1 MSLASSPKINILQD
15 RARMFQKVR
24 DFFAEHN
31 VMEVDV
37 PMLGKAAPIDVHID
51 VMSIPL
57 EGGEKGFL
65 HTSPEYA
72 MKRLL
77 AFGSPDI
84 YQMSHVFRNGE
95 LGHLHNPEFTMIE
108 WYRLGISFEML
119 IEETLQLIRIFL
131 DNMPV
136 SYFSYREAL
145 QKFADIDYV
154 TASVDDLIKCCE
166 KHTVNLPPDAV
177 KWNKDTLLQF
187 IMGFIVEP
195 KLNHL
200 TVIQYF
206 PATQSALAKTITRE
220 DEPIAE
226 RFEVYCKGIELA
238 NGFHELTDP
247 IEQRKRLNE
256 QNAKRQ
262 QMGKELL
269 PLDENFLK
277 ALETGLPDC
286 CGVAVGFD
294 RLMLLRHEKTHLE
307 EVMPFSWTTI

>member
-1 MSLASSPKINILQD
+1 MSLASKIGILQD

-24 DFFAEHN
+24 HFFAEHN

-57 EGGEKGFL
+57 QNGEKGFL

-84 YQMSHVFRNGE
+84 YQMSHVFRDGE
-95 LGHLHNPEFTMIE
+95 LGHLHNPEFTMVE
-108 WYRLGISFEML
+108 WYRLGISFETL
-119 IEETLQLIRIFL
+119 IQETLKFIHLFL
-131 DNMPV
+131 ENLPV

-145 QKFADIDYV
+145 QKFAGIDYL
-154 TASVDDLIKCCE
+154 TASVDDLIACSKE
-166 KHTVNLPPDAV
+166 HAMNLPPDV
-177 KWNKDTLLQF
+177 DEWSKDTLLQF

-195 KLNHL
+195 KLDNL

-206 PATQSALAKTITRE
+206 PATQSALANTTIRYG
-220 DEPIAE
+220 EPIAE

-238 NGFHELTDP
+238 NGFHELTDS
-247 IEQRKRLNE
+247 IEQRRRLNE
-256 QNAKRQ
+256 QNAVRQ
-262 QMGKELL
+262 KMGKGLL
-269 PLDENFLK
+269 PVDENFLQ
-277 ALETGLPDC
+277 ALERGLPDC

-294 RLMLLRHEKTHLE
+294 RLMLIRHEKTRLE
-307 EVMPFSWTTI
+307 EVLPFSWNTI